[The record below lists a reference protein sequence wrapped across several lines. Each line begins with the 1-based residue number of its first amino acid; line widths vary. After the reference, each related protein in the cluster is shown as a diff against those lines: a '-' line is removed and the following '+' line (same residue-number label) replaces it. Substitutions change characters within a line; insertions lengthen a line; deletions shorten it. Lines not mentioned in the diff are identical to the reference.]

1 MRLEFNK
8 HIYIHKI
15 IFKRFKA
22 MNNKSVNYN
31 ERPWCHTLKKK
42 RRRSNSVLL
51 TLPQRG
57 TCSN

>member
-31 ERPWCHTLKKK
+31 ERPWCHTLRKKK
-42 RRRSNSVLL
+42 KKEEEA
-51 TLPQRG
+51 TL
-57 TCSN
+57 CC